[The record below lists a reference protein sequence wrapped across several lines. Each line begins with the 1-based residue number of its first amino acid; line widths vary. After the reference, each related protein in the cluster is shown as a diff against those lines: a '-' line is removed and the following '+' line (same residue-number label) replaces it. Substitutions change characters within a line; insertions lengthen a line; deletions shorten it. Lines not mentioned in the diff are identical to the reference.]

1 MSLKGEC
8 PKIFINNIEA
18 SFEQKKFISK
28 LLEETNLSAR
38 ATNCLRN
45 LNCKHIGDIIHLNED
60 DIKRSHN
67 MGKKSFNEII
77 SLIETADMK
86 MGGNIEPWSYEIAE
100 SIRTYIEKND
110 KDDSTEKFK
119 LEDKYLEVELRRV
132 IKQSIIQMSSRLEG
146 SAEESI
152 EREIQVI
159 IDRYGLDGAP
169 YKTLEVIGQK
179 YNVTRERIR
188 QIEKKATR
196 KVLLAKLSTP
206 ILKDVFNFIEK
217 LLPASTEQINQL
229 LKKKDLTKQEWDFK
243 GLRELATFFGYN
255 KKSYYVKKINK
266 KVFLIK
272 ENLYLDISKIL
283 KVMKNRISDSGL
295 YSIKHLQEMKEVYLN
310 NLNAEFLRDLAFT
323 NASFYWLDD
332 EKNWFTFYS
341 SRNRLSNLISKAV
354 IANKFLGLNKLYKSI
369 KKNYRINKNLLFSKE
384 VLLKYCEIN
393 YDCVSDKN
401 KILEFKTDQPKLSD
415 YKGYKG
421 DRVAPNEKKIINIFR
436 NYGPILSWDDLKEL
450 ASINGI
456 TQASLTMMTQ
466 FSPLFERIDRATYI
480 LQGTKLTEK
489 NKSVVKIELSTNYFS
504 TNKCTFVPHQTSFVE
519 IYRYKKY
526 FKTMAYSRPLRLI
539 KENVYGICYEGKIYP
554 IKKK

>member
-188 QIEKKATR
+188 QIEKKAKR
-196 KVLLAKLSTP
+196 KILSAKLSTP
-206 ILKDVFNFIEK
+206 ILKDTLNFIEK
-217 LLPASTEQINQL
+217 LLPAST
-229 LKKKDLTKQEWDFK
+229 
-243 GLRELATFFGYN
+243 
-255 KKSYYVKKINK
+255 
-266 KVFLIK
+266 
-272 ENLYLDISKIL
+272 
-283 KVMKNRISDSGL
+283 
-295 YSIKHLQEMKEVYLN
+295 
-310 NLNAEFLRDLAFT
+310 
-323 NASFYWLDD
+323 
-332 EKNWFTFYS
+332 
-341 SRNRLSNLISKAV
+341 
-354 IANKFLGLNKLYKSI
+354 
-369 KKNYRINKNLLFSKE
+369 
-384 VLLKYCEIN
+384 
-393 YDCVSDKN
+393 
-401 KILEFKTDQPKLSD
+401 
-415 YKGYKG
+415 
-421 DRVAPNEKKIINIFR
+421 
-436 NYGPILSWDDLKEL
+436 
-450 ASINGI
+450 
-456 TQASLTMMTQ
+456 
-466 FSPLFERIDRATYI
+466 
-480 LQGTKLTEK
+480 
-489 NKSVVKIELSTNYFS
+489 
-504 TNKCTFVPHQTSFVE
+504 
-519 IYRYKKY
+519 
-526 FKTMAYSRPLRLI
+526 
-539 KENVYGICYEGKIYP
+539 
-554 IKKK
+554 

>member
-152 EREIQVI
+152 ERETQVI
-159 IDRYGLDGAP
+159 IDRYGLDGPP

-188 QIEKKATR
+188 QIEKTAKR
-196 KVLLAKLSTP
+196 KILLAKLSTP
-206 ILKDVFNFIEK
+206 ILKDTFNFIEK

-229 LKKKDLTKQEWDFK
+229 LKKKDLTNQEWDFR
-243 GLRELATFFGYN
+243 GLREFATFLGYD
-255 KKSYYVKKINK
+255 KKFFYVKKINK
-266 KVFLIK
+266 KVFLVK
-272 ENLYLDISKIL
+272 ANLSLDISKIL

-310 NLNAEFLRDLAFT
+310 NFNAEFLRDLAFT
-323 NASFYWLDD
+323 NTSFYWLDD

-354 IANKFLGLNKLYKSI
+354 TASKFLELKKLYKSI
-369 KKNYRINKNLLFSKE
+369 KRNYRINKNLLFTKE
-384 VLLKYCEIN
+384 ILLKYCEIN
-393 YDCVSDKN
+393 YDCVLDKN

-421 DRVAPNEKKIINIFR
+421 GRVAPNEKKMIDIFR

-456 TQASLTMMTQ
+456 TQASLTMIMQ

-480 LQGTKLTEK
+480 LQGTKLTDK
-489 NKSVVKIELSTNYFS
+489 NKNIVKIDFASR
-504 TNKCTFVPHQTSFVE
+504 SFLKKNCPYVSKKNAYVE
-519 IYRYKKY
+519 IYNYGKY
-526 FKTMAYSRPLRLI
+526 LRTIAYQRPIRKI
-539 KENVYGICYEGKIYP
+539 DEENYGICVDNKIYP
-554 IKKK
+554 IKK